1 MNVDVTIASKAA
13 TDPAQRNK
21 LMRQMVNEVVGS
33 TFFEPMLKAAHNSAI
48 KGKYGHGG
56 RGEEI
61 FQGQLDAQLARSMGR
76 GIKTGLAD
84 ALYRKV
90 TRQVS

>member
-1 MNVDVTIASKAA
+1 MSVDAVNA
-13 TDPAQRNK
+13 TLPADPVRHDAM
-21 LMRQMVNEVVGS
+21 LRQMIDEVVGV

-61 FQGQLDAQLARSMGR
+61 FQGQLDAELARNMGR
-76 GIKTGLAD
+76 GVKTDLGG
-84 ALYRKV
+84 ALYRKL
-90 TRQVS
+90 TGQVRS